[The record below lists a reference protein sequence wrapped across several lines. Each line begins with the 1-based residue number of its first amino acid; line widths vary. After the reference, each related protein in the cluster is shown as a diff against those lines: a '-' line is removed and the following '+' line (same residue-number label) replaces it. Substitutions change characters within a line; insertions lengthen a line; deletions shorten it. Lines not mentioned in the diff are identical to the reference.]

1 MSADIPDR
9 LAAETRPESVS
20 ATSAGHK
27 SLAGWAVLIGAG
39 VFATTMS
46 QPAVLRLPFQ
56 NFLKTDLHASRQAMA
71 SFFALSTLA
80 WYFKPLAG
88 IFTDSVPL
96 FGTRRRHYL
105 ILSAIIA
112 GALYL
117 TVGLVPRTYMSI
129 LVAMIAVNC
138 MLVIG
143 STVVGGLVV
152 EIGNREHATGRL
164 NSSRYVVMNACTLI
178 GGPLG
183 GFLAARA
190 FGFTTIAGAVIA
202 LSVVPFAWLML
213 KEPPV
218 ARADSRAWIAAKA
231 QFRTLM
237 RSNTLWSAAG
247 LLFLVYIAPGFATPL
262 YYYQTDTLKL
272 SQQFIGTLILLA
284 GAFGILGAFIYSVMC
299 RKFSLRTLLYIS
311 IIINVVGTLC
321 YLFYRSGKAAAF
333 VESENGLFATV
344 AELALMDLAARAT
357 PRGSEGLGFALMMS
371 VRNGGAALSD
381 IFGSWLID
389 QHHVSFFKLVWL
401 NAGTTAL
408 ILFAIP
414 FLPRLLIDSSDGSA
428 RAVRPIESTN

>member
-1 MSADIPDR
+1 VRADIPDS
-9 LAAETRPESVS
+9 LAAEITPEIAS
-20 ATSAGHK
+20 AADASNARHK
-27 SLAGWAVLIGAG
+27 SLTRWAVLIGAG

-56 NFLKTDLHASRQAMA
+56 NLLKADLHASREAMA

-88 IFTDSVPL
+88 VFTDSVPL
-96 FGTRRRHYL
+96 FGTRRKHYL
-105 ILSAIIA
+105 ILSALIA

-117 TVGLVPRTYMSI
+117 VVAVVPRTYTSV

-138 MLVIG
+138 MLVVG
-143 STVVGGLVV
+143 STVVGGLIV
-152 EIGNREHATGRL
+152 EIGNRERATGRL

-178 GGPLG
+178 GGPVG

-190 FGFTTIAGAVIA
+190 FGLTTIAGAAIA

-218 ARADSRAWIAAKA
+218 AQTNSQAWIKAKA

-237 RSNTLWSAAG
+237 KSKTLWTAAG

-262 YYYQTDTLKL
+262 YYFQTDTLKL

-284 GAFGILGAFIYSVMC
+284 GAFGIVGAFIYSVMC
-299 RKFSLRTLLYIS
+299 KKLSLRTLLYIS
-311 IIINVVGTLC
+311 IIINVVGTMC
-321 YLFYRSGKAAAF
+321 YLFYRSGRAAAF
-333 VESENGLFATV
+333 IESENGLIGTV

-371 VRNGGAALSD
+371 VRNGGQALSD

-389 QHHVSFFKLVWL
+389 QHDVSFFHLVWL

-408 ILFAIP
+408 ILIVIP
-414 FLPRLLIDSSDGSA
+414 FLPSILIDASDASS
-428 RAVRPIESTN
+428 